1 MTRTLPVAVVS
12 LVTTFVAGCAGGGED
27 SGADGAPTEPAT
39 WEEVRDEVLAPSC
52 GFSSCHAP
60 PGSAQFGVDNTTE
73 ESAWI
78 GVESTVQAGSILV
91 VPGDADASYLVQK
104 LEGSSATAGEP
115 MPPPAGGL
123 GAAKIERVRSWIE
136 TLE

>member
-1 MTRTLPVAVVS
+1 MTCLRLAAVAPLVAVWA
-12 LVTTFVAGCAGGGED
+12 TGCAGSDAD
-27 SGADGAPTEPAT
+27 SGPVEPAT

-60 PGSAQFGVDNTTE
+60 PGSAQFGVDGTTE

-78 GVESTVQAGSILV
+78 GVESTVQAGAILV

-104 LEGSSATAGEP
+104 LEGASGTLGEP

-123 GAAKIERVRSWIE
+123 GADKIERVRSWIE
-136 TLE
+136 TLD